1 LGKVNTPPPVKLI
14 CGFIF
19 SGPEVIQQAVQR
31 LQVQL
36 GPIDVQ
42 SEIFLFSHTEYYRK
56 EMGQGLGRL
65 FVSFSR
71 LIRRERLAEVKL
83 LTNGLEENLSRTLK
97 GQNRRQVNIDP
108 GYLEASKLVLA
119 STKNFSHRIYLSRG
133 IYAEVTLQYRQNR
146 FQPLPWTYP
155 DYQSP
160 QVLSFLQRARRV
172 YLEQVR

>member
-1 LGKVNTPPPVKLI
+1 MKLI

-19 SGPEVIQQAVQR
+19 SSPEVIQQAVQR

-36 GPIDVQ
+36 GPIDIQ
-42 SEIFLFSHTEYYRK
+42 SEMFLFSHTEYYQR
-56 EMGQGLGRL
+56 EMGKSLGRL
-65 FVSFSR
+65 FLSFAR
-71 LIRRERLAEVKL
+71 LIRRERLAEIKL
-83 LTNGLEENLSRTLK
+83 LTNGLEENLSHVLK
-97 GQNRRQVNIDP
+97 GKSRRQINIDP

-155 DYQSP
+155 DYQTP
-160 QVLSFLQRARRV
+160 QVLSFLLRARQV
-172 YLEQVR
+172 YMKQISEAGVS

>member
-1 LGKVNTPPPVKLI
+1 MKLI

-56 EMGQGLGRL
+56 EMGEGLGRM
-65 FVSFSR
+65 FVAFSR
-71 LIRRERLAEVKL
+71 LIRRERLAEMKL
-83 LTNGLEENLSRTLK
+83 LTNGLEENLSQEIKSLK
-97 GQNRRQVNIDP
+97 RRRINIDP

-119 STKNFSHRIYLSRG
+119 STKNFSHRIYLGRG

-146 FQPLPWTYP
+146 FQALPWTYP
-155 DYQSP
+155 DYQTH
-160 QVLSFLQRARRV
+160 QVLSFLQRARQV
-172 YLEQVR
+172 YMRQVSEVGMS